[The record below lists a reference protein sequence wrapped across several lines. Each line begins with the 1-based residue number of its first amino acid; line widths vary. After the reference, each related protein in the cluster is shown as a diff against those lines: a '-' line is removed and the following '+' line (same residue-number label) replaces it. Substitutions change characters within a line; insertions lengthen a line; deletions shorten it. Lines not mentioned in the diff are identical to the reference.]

1 MWPDGGRT
9 GVGRGPDRGR
19 TGVGRGADGARGGR
33 VLPCRAMPLFRRK
46 PVLPAE
52 FVPAWR
58 AFLDAAQ
65 VIESGRRVLLSTLP
79 TGRVEPAPIGVGL
92 DAIGAAI
99 QDARGWMPDWQ
110 VEAVADDWQDCLAAL
125 DEADGGIATV
135 RSVAASTSELE
146 ELLEAVSEV
155 VAPLD
160 AFADAERTWRRTWR
174 ILETPHP
181 VADPVA
187 DPGVESTASDT
198 DGGGADPDAVGH

>member
-1 MWPDGGRT
+1 
-9 GVGRGPDRGR
+9 
-19 TGVGRGADGARGGR
+19 
-33 VLPCRAMPLFRRK
+33 MPLFRRK
-46 PVLPAE
+46 PDLPDE

-58 AFLDAAQ
+58 AFLDVAQ

-99 QDARGWMPDWQ
+99 DDARTWMPGWP
-110 VEAVADDWQDCLAAL
+110 VEAVADDWRDCLAAL
-125 DEADGGIATV
+125 DEAEHGIDTV
-135 RSVAASTSELE
+135 RAVAASTSELE

-174 ILETPHP
+174 IPEITRT
-181 VADPVA
+181 VARP
-187 DPGVESTASDT
+187 
-198 DGGGADPDAVGH
+198 GADGSPRP